1 MNRLLE
7 EWLAVLFPQ
16 RNICHGCNAPLVA
29 DEGLLCDHC
38 QQELNACTFKLGRAE
53 TVIDAEIDCAASAFH
68 YEGAAARLV
77 KTLKFRAD
85 QSAAA
90 PLAEG
95 MAQTYASLPTL
106 RTAEFC
112 VAVPVHYKRLR
123 RRGYNQAE
131 VLAAAF
137 SELTGVP
144 AMPDVLV
151 RVHHK
156 RSQVGQ
162 GRTARMGNVAR
173 AFAVSTAGRAMVRG
187 HRVLLID
194 DVLTTGATA
203 IECAGALHKAGA
215 ESVVLL
221 TACRV

>member
-7 EWLAVLFPQ
+7 EWLALLFPQ
-16 RNICHGCNAPLVA
+16 RNICHGCGTPLVQE
-29 DEGLLCDHC
+29 EGLLCVLC
-38 QQELNACTFKLGRAE
+38 QQKLNDYAFTHGRAE
-53 TVIDAEIDCAASAFH
+53 TVIDAEIDCAASAFR
-68 YEGAAARLV
+68 YQGTAAQLV

-95 MAQTYASLPTL
+95 MAQTYANLSELHTV
-106 RTAEFC
+106 EFC

-131 VLAAAF
+131 VLTTAF
-137 SELTGVP
+137 SELVGVP
-144 AMPDVLV
+144 VAPEALV
-151 RVHHK
+151 RLHHK

-162 GRTARMGNVAR
+162 GRTARMGNVAG

-194 DVLTTGATA
+194 DVLTTGSTA
-203 IECAGALHKAGA
+203 IECAGALRKAGA
-215 ESVVLL
+215 ESVSLL